1 MMVSSP
7 CLSVKWRRVAGPTAH
22 RRQGSVDLGTRVAQP
37 RAISSC
43 QLFPAGR
50 SIRLTWVARER
61 DGSMPQ
67 SIRKTE
73 VALSQPPTYI
83 AGPLSVSTAKPLVEA
98 DPSCP
103 IERRNLTSR
112 QALLH
117 RITTEYD
124 EIRGLRL
131 TAAQAQRL
139 FGLREDICL
148 RVFNA
153 LVEAAILRRDVN
165 HRYARHDRS

>member
-1 MMVSSP
+1 
-7 CLSVKWRRVAGPTAH
+7 
-22 RRQGSVDLGTRVAQP
+22 
-37 RAISSC
+37 
-43 QLFPAGR
+43 
-50 SIRLTWVARER
+50 
-61 DGSMPQ
+61 MPQ

-73 VALSQPPTYI
+73 VALSQLPTYT
-83 AGPLSVSTAKPLVEA
+83 AGPLSVGSAKPLVEA
-98 DPSCP
+98 APSRRTCP

-112 QALLH
+112 QSLLH

-124 EIRGLRL
+124 EMRGLRL

-153 LVEAAILRRDVN
+153 LVDAAILRRDVN
-165 HRYARHDRS
+165 NGYARTDRP

>member
-1 MMVSSP
+1 
-7 CLSVKWRRVAGPTAH
+7 
-22 RRQGSVDLGTRVAQP
+22 
-37 RAISSC
+37 
-43 QLFPAGR
+43 
-50 SIRLTWVARER
+50 
-61 DGSMPQ
+61 MPQ

-73 VALSQPPTYI
+73 VGLSQLPTYI
-83 AGPLSVSTAKPLVEA
+83 AGPLSVSTAKPLVKA
-98 DPSCP
+98 DPSRWACP

-112 QALLH
+112 QALVH

-124 EIRGLRL
+124 EMRGLRL

-165 HRYARHDRS
+165 NGYARHDRP

>member
-1 MMVSSP
+1 
-7 CLSVKWRRVAGPTAH
+7 
-22 RRQGSVDLGTRVAQP
+22 
-37 RAISSC
+37 
-43 QLFPAGR
+43 
-50 SIRLTWVARER
+50 
-61 DGSMPQ
+61 MPQ

-73 VALSQPPTYI
+73 AGLSQLPTYT
-83 AGPLSVSTAKPLVEA
+83 AGPLSVGTAKLLVEA
-98 DPSCP
+98 YPSGRTCP

-124 EIRGLRL
+124 EMRGLRL

-165 HRYARHDRS
+165 NGYARNDRP

>member
-1 MMVSSP
+1 
-7 CLSVKWRRVAGPTAH
+7 
-22 RRQGSVDLGTRVAQP
+22 
-37 RAISSC
+37 
-43 QLFPAGR
+43 
-50 SIRLTWVARER
+50 
-61 DGSMPQ
+61 MPQ

-73 VALSQPPTYI
+73 VALSQLPTYT
-83 AGPLSVSTAKPLVEA
+83 AGPLSVGSAKPLVEV
-98 DPSCP
+98 DPSRRTCP

-124 EIRGLRL
+124 EMRGLRL

-153 LVEAAILRRDVN
+153 LVDAAILRRDVYN
-165 HRYARHDRS
+165 GYARNDRP

>member
-1 MMVSSP
+1 
-7 CLSVKWRRVAGPTAH
+7 
-22 RRQGSVDLGTRVAQP
+22 
-37 RAISSC
+37 
-43 QLFPAGR
+43 
-50 SIRLTWVARER
+50 
-61 DGSMPQ
+61 MPP

-73 VALSQPPTYI
+73 VALSKLPAYT
-83 AGPLSVSTAKPLVEA
+83 AGPLSVGTAKPLVEA
-98 DPSCP
+98 HPPRRACP

-124 EIRGLRL
+124 EMRGLRL

-139 FGLREDICL
+139 FGLREDIFL

-153 LVEAAILRRDVN
+153 LVDAAILRRDVKN
-165 HRYARHDRS
+165 GYARNDRA

>member
-1 MMVSSP
+1 
-7 CLSVKWRRVAGPTAH
+7 
-22 RRQGSVDLGTRVAQP
+22 
-37 RAISSC
+37 
-43 QLFPAGR
+43 
-50 SIRLTWVARER
+50 
-61 DGSMPQ
+61 MPQ
-67 SIRKTE
+67 SIRKIE
-73 VALSQPPTYI
+73 VALSQRLIYT
-83 AGPLSVSTAKPLVEA
+83 AAPLSVGTAKPLVEA
-98 DPSCP
+98 DPSRRTCP

-124 EIRGLRL
+124 EMRGLRL

-153 LVEAAILRRDVN
+153 LVDAAILRRDVN
-165 HRYARHDRS
+165 NGYARNDRP